1 LVRLACRPLELFQRC
16 GGGRI
21 AGGCELWPDGV
32 HRDGRL
38 RLQRHRLGADRQLVA
53 ETAEEVEALGVSAG
67 MDVEAPSPYGYGQAL
82 VRAVESGLLSEFFRA
97 NVMRT

>member
-1 LVRLACRPLELFQRC
+1 
-16 GGGRI
+16 
-21 AGGCELWPDGV
+21 
-32 HRDGRL
+32 
-38 RLQRHRLGADRQLVA
+38 
-53 ETAEEVEALGVSAG
+53 